1 MEEPAGHAPTWPVV
15 VRSRWHDPGYTR
27 GEMQTLVGILLGLTW
42 AVAVGIVMSGRFD
55 PVLLLFPGALGGWIA
70 FVWARRRPGT
80 IALELAPDRLH
91 VTRDGVDP
99 LDFTVARD
107 AAGWVVVASATLG
120 SSERV
125 VLLLD
130 EPGNELARFRGIIAP
145 VEISV
150 APGAGGAPAA
160 ADDAGRD
167 GAAGVAAWWAA
178 HMPAGTTPPAPPP
191 VLPIAALVGEWWPD
205 PARRIGLRNNGGRIP
220 WVEPALPEW
229 PAARRSH
236 RRKAAAITA
245 VVMLV
250 LIGLAVRAGTTPAL
264 VAVIPPAVGGMLAG
278 ARNLFRP

>member
-1 MEEPAGHAPTWPVV
+1 MAVMEEPAGHAPTWPVV

-27 GEMQTLVGILLGLTW
+27 GEMHTLVGILLGLTW
-42 AVAVGIVMSGRFD
+42 AVVVGIVMSGQFD
-55 PVLLLFPGALGGWIA
+55 PVLLLFPGALAGWIA
-70 FVWARRRPGT
+70 FVWTRRRPGT
-80 IALELAPDRLH
+80 ITLELTPDRLH

-99 LDFTVARD
+99 LDVTVPRD

-130 EPGNELARFRGIIAP
+130 EPGNEIGRFRGLIAP
-145 VEISV
+145 VEITV
-150 APGAGGAPAA
+150 APAA
-160 ADDAGRD
+160 AD
-167 GAAGVAAWWAA
+167 GAADAGVAAWWAA
-178 HMPAGTTPPAPPP
+178 HMPAGTTPSAPPP

-220 WVEPALPEW
+220 WVEPALPAW

-245 VVMLV
+245 IVMLV

-264 VAVIPPAVGGMLAG
+264 VAVIPPAVGGILAG
-278 ARNLFRP
+278 ARNLIRP